1 MGTGLRE
8 KVIQNMTEATK
19 TAAELK
25 AERAELNKAIR
36 AAERAE
42 KKAAEKALLDAKHT
56 LGVWLAD
63 GLGAT
68 TLDEVE
74 ALRGGVDLNR
84 IRERLASPV
93 ATESDDQEA
102 TSSDDP
108 AADSSTSPEVDEGHG
123 EAGISTSATYSY
135 GQ

>member
-1 MGTGLRE
+1 
-8 KVIQNMTEATK
+8 MTEATK

-42 KKAAEKALLDAKHT
+42 KKAAAQALLDAKHA

-68 TLDEVE
+68 TVAEVE
-74 ALRGGVDLNR
+74 ALREAVDR
-84 IRERLASPV
+84 DHIREQLGSPV
-93 ATESDDQEA
+93 ATESGDQEA